1 MLEYLK
7 KIFSTNNTNNSG
19 KTSNSLENQNK
30 KIQVAACA
38 LFIEMAK
45 ADGEYSES
53 ERKFIISEMEKV
65 FNLDKECVDDLMR
78 FAEQKI
84 KESVSIYEFSEIINT
99 TFSQEQKF
107 ELIKSLWKLIY
118 QDKRLDA
125 YEDQLIK
132 RIAGT
137 LNIEHKKIIEA
148 KLLVKNEMGINKS

>member
-45 ADGEYSES
+45 ADGEYSKS
-53 ERKFIISEMEKV
+53 EREFIISEMEKV

>member
-30 KIQVAACA
+30 KNQVAACA

-107 ELIKSLWKLIY
+107 ELIKSLWELIY